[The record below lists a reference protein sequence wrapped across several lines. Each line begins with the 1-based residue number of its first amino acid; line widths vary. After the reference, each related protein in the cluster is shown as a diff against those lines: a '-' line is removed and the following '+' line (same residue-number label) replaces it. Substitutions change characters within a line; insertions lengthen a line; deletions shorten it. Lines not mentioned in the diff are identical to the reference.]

1 MDLLGIIFSP
11 VVLPRGPQE
20 APKRPR
26 RPPQSS
32 SNLRDEALQPLE
44 SHGNNT
50 TVPLCQVF
58 CDLPRWQIA
67 EHLPRAPPQSSY
79 NTAFRNFRYLNMQNS
94 KFENWP
100 WFRLLF
106 CEIVRAQGSRF
117 IALFFIRKIRT
128 KNQGQCARAVARD
141 FFFDVYKL

>member
-106 CEIVRAQGSRF
+106 LRDCSGTRLSVYRT
-117 IALFFIRKIRT
+117 LFHT
-128 KNQGQCARAVARD
+128 KNTYEKPRAMCPGRGPGFVLRC
-141 FFFDVYKL
+141 L